1 MQFSL
6 ENLNASVDLNTVYC
20 LQKEI
25 NNNAMFTCSHW
36 GVQVLRTRKSPFL
49 TQGEKKNLYQLN
61 LRGESLLQ
69 HQLPKII

>member
-49 TQGEKKNLYQLN
+49 TQGEKKKPLSTQFAW
-61 LRGESLLQ
+61 
-69 HQLPKII
+69 